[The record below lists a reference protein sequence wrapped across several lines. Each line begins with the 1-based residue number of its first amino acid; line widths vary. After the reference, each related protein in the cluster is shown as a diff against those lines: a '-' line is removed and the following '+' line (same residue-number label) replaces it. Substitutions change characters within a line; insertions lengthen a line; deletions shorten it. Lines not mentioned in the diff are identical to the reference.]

1 MLIAT
6 MPKLETKP
14 YLMIIISYLSF
25 KRIFNATINENIFKR
40 NNKNQ
45 YVSLSIKKYRIALC
59 YNMHVNA
66 RVLAASKMPFY
77 KIP

>member
-1 MLIAT
+1 MRGKNMLIAT

-25 KRIFNATINENIFKR
+25 KRIFNATFNENIFKR

-45 YVSLSIKKYRIALC
+45 CFSQY
-59 YNMHVNA
+59 
-66 RVLAASKMPFY
+66 
-77 KIP
+77 

>member
-1 MLIAT
+1 MLHLMKIFL
-6 MPKLETKP
+6 KGITK
-14 YLMIIISYLSF
+14 
-25 KRIFNATINENIFKR
+25 IN
-40 NNKNQ
+40 
-45 YVSLSIKKYRIALC
+45 VSLSIKKYRIALC